1 MNIVQIIMKLLGS
14 GDTISKIGSMLGLDK
29 NLATKAITAA
39 VPAILAAVAGAASK
53 AGGAK
58 TLADTISKQDDSLL
72 DNIGDLLSGGDAADK
87 GGSLL
92 SGVLGGDALGQ
103 IGGVLS
109 KFTGVEESSSNKLLG
124 LLGPVVLG
132 SIGKQAKGMD
142 ASGLTNLLA
151 GQKDNIASALPSGLG
166 KMLGSAVP
174 GVSGLLDS
182 ATDAADAAAGA
193 ARGAAHEA
201 KAAGSSLG
209 KLVVPAIIALLAVMF
224 LPKMCKK
231 AEDAGDAMK
240 DKVADTAGA
249 VTDGTKFI
257 SEASDLIKSATE
269 SLGSITDGASATAAI
284 PQLRDISS
292 KIGGLEGMLTKL
304 PASVQ
309 STVHSAL
316 RPLIA
321 KLRESAASIPVIGG
335 QIKPV
340 LDEMFANLDKLVPP
354 A

>member
-1 MNIVQIIMKLLGS
+1 MKLLAS
-14 GDTISKIGSMLGLDK
+14 GDTIGKLGSKLGLDK
-29 NLATKAITAA
+29 NMVTKAITAA
-39 VPAILAAVAGAASK
+39 VPALLAALAGAASK
-53 AGGAK
+53 ADGAK
-58 TLADTISKQDDSLL
+58 TLADTVSNQDDSLL
-72 DNIGDLLSGGDAADK
+72 DNLGDLFSGGDAADK
-87 GGSLL
+87 GSSML
-92 SGVLGGDALGQ
+92 SSVLGKEGLGQ

-109 KFTGVEESSSNKLLG
+109 KFTGVGESSSSKLLG

-132 SIGKQAKGMD
+132 AVGKQAKGMD
-142 ASGLTNLLA
+142 ASGIANLLA

-174 GVSGLLDS
+174 GISGLLDS
-182 ATDAADAAAGA
+182 ASGAAASATGA
-193 ARGAAHEA
+193 AREA

-209 KLVVPAIIALLAVMF
+209 KLIVPAILALLAIML

-231 AEDAGDAMK
+231 AEDAGNAVK

-249 VTDGTKFI
+249 VTDGTKFV

-269 SLGSITDGASATAAI
+269 SLGSITDGASARAAI
-284 PQLRDISS
+284 PQLRDITT
-292 KIGGLEGMLTKL
+292 KIGGLEGMLAKL

-316 RPLIA
+316 RPLVA
-321 KLRESAASIPVIGG
+321 KLREAAASIPVVGG
-335 QIKPV
+335 QIQPV
-340 LDEMFANLDKLVPP
+340 LDEMFGHLDKMVPP

>member
-1 MNIVQIIMKLLGS
+1 MKLLAS
-14 GDTISKIGSMLGLDK
+14 GDTISKLGSMLGLDK
-29 NLATKAITAA
+29 NMVTKAITAA
-39 VPAILAAVAGAASK
+39 VPALLAALAGTASK

-58 TLADTISKQDDSLL
+58 TLADTVSKQDDSLL
-72 DNIGDLLSGGDAADK
+72 DNLGDLFSGGDAADK
-87 GGSLL
+87 GSSML
-92 SGVLGGDALGQ
+92 SSVLGNEGLGQ

-109 KFTGVEESSSNKLLG
+109 KFTGVGESSSSKLLG

-132 SIGKQAKGMD
+132 AVGKQAKGMD
-142 ASGLTNLLA
+142 ASGLADLLA

-174 GVSGLLDS
+174 GISGLLDS
-182 ATDAADAAAGA
+182 ATGA
-193 ARGAAHEA
+193 AESATEAAQGVAREA

-209 KLVVPAIIALLAVMF
+209 RLIVPAILALLAIML

-231 AEDAGDAMK
+231 AEDAGNAVK

-269 SLGSITDGASATAAI
+269 SLGSITDGASASAAI
-284 PQLRDISS
+284 PQLRDITT
-292 KIGGLEGMLTKL
+292 KIGGLEGMLAKL

-321 KLRESAASIPVIGG
+321 KLRETAASIPVVGG

-340 LDEMFANLDKLVPP
+340 LDEMFGHLDKMVPP